1 MTPSDFR
8 AAMSQPE
15 SELAR
20 IASALDVLETRSA
33 QLHGIS
39 AWANDTALAYESAVL
54 TERRL

>member
-20 IASALDVLETRSA
+20 IASALDVLETRTA
-33 QLHGIS
+33 ELHGIT
-39 AWANDTALAYESAVL
+39 AWEPETVMAYETAVL
-54 TERRL
+54 EFRV